1 MNTTLNIEITNEI
14 SNVPELS
21 NEIIEM
27 INDDSLKKIR
37 DDKRKLR
44 CKTTNKKRYDNDAE
58 YNKHKK
64 QQSKENYQLLKRA
77 KEHFLLSTKTL
88 TL

>member
-14 SNVPELS
+14 STVPELS

-27 INDDSLKKIR
+27 INDDSLKKLR
-37 DDKRKLR
+37 DDKRRLR
-44 CKTTNKKRYDNDAE
+44 CKNTNKERYENDSKYKE
-58 YNKHKK
+58 HKK
-64 QQSKENYQLLKRA
+64 IQSKENYQLLKRA
-77 KEHFLLSTKTL
+77 KEHFILSTKTL

>member
-1 MNTTLNIEITNEI
+1 MNTTLNIDIVNDT

-21 NEIIEM
+21 QELTEM
-27 INDDSLKKIR
+27 INDNSLKKIR

-44 CKTTNKKRYDNDAE
+44 CKNTNKNRYDNDTE
-58 YNKHKK
+58 YKEHKK

-77 KEHFLLSTKTL
+77 KEHFKLSNNTL
-88 TL
+88 TI

>member
-1 MNTTLNIEITNEI
+1 MDTTLNIEIVNDT

-21 NEIIEM
+21 EELIEM

-44 CKTTNKKRYDNDAE
+44 CKNTNKNRYDNDTE
-58 YNKHKK
+58 YKEHKK
-64 QQSKENYQLLKRA
+64 QQSKQNYILLKNA
-77 KEHFLLSTKTL
+77 KKHFLLYNNIL

>member
-1 MNTTLNIEITNEI
+1 MNTTLNIDIVNEI

-21 NEIIEM
+21 QELTEM
-27 INDDSLKKIR
+27 INDNSLKKIR

-44 CKTTNKKRYDNDAE
+44 CKNTNKNRYDNDTE
-58 YNKHKK
+58 YKEHKK

-77 KEHFLLSTKTL
+77 KEHFKLSNNTL
-88 TL
+88 TI